1 MCLPAMPTRFATR
14 TRALACSRHHTV
26 QVRASPVCRSF
37 AVCAHHPPCAE
48 CCATNTCKDNSWSCD
63 VWCVRGAGRRL
74 PLYVLAGHWPRG
86 SMCSFT
92 CRHSCLQR
100 SDCRPAC
107 TYGKSHCVPANGQTN
122 SSQKWPV
129 AIPGRCC
136 KAGKV
141 GFNCSD
147 CGAGCVCPRSFHHAR
162 GNIVHWRGAGIMALI
177 ALAARALLSSHAGT
191 LACVMG

>member
-14 TRALACSRHHTV
+14 TRASACSRHHTV

-86 SMCSFT
+86 SMCSL
-92 CRHSCLQR
+92 HAAIL
-100 SDCRPAC
+100 AC
-107 TYGKSHCVPANGQTN
+107 NAATAAPRTPTASHTA
-122 SSQKWPV
+122 
-129 AIPGRCC
+129 
-136 KAGKV
+136 
-141 GFNCSD
+141 
-147 CGAGCVCPRSFHHAR
+147 CPRMAKPTRRKSGR
-162 GNIVHWRGAGIMALI
+162 LLSPGA
-177 ALAARALLSSHAGT
+177 AARLVKSVSTVLIVEPGASARVLSTTRVVTSFTGVEQV
-191 LACVMG
+191 LWP